1 MDFILNVPVQ
11 DFYAHV
17 NKEAFTKIVSNL
29 LNNAVKYAETYVH
42 VYLEINGTGENKMFY
57 IRSVNDGVIIPNEM
71 KEEIFKPFV
80 RFNEKED
87 GKVTTGTGI
96 GLALSRSLAELHRGN
111 LTMLESEEANV
122 FCLSLPVEQDSVI
135 KLASEH
141 KSVEESKTV
150 ERRIEQGESKANRP
164 VILVADDNQ
173 DMLSFVVRQLE
184 DNYIVLTAKDGLEA
198 LKLIEEKQPD
208 LVVLDIIMPHLDGLG
223 VLERLNSM
231 NLTKFPRIVVLSAVG
246 QDKITQRAITLGAD
260 YYVVKPFDMDIF
272 TKRIR
277 DMFNDSLLGNDE
289 PVKKQV
295 AMTTTEMITAPS
307 RGPVD
312 LETEITNIIHEI
324 GVPAHIKGYMYL
336 REAITMVVN
345 DMELLS
351 AVTKELY
358 PSIAKKYN
366 TTASRVERAIRHAI
380 EVAWGRG
387 QVEAINK
394 LFGYT
399 VHNEKGK
406 PTNSEF
412 IAIIADKLR
421 LKNKVS

>member
-1 MDFILNVPVQ
+1 MEDS
-11 DFYAHV
+11 
-17 NKEAFTKIVSNL
+17 KI
-29 LNNAVKYAETYVH
+29 
-42 VYLEINGTGENKMFY
+42 
-57 IRSVNDGVIIPNEM
+57 SVLI
-71 KEEIFKPFV
+71 
-80 RFNEKED
+80 
-87 GKVTTGTGI
+87 
-96 GLALSRSLAELHRGN
+96 
-111 LTMLESEEANV
+111 
-122 FCLSLPVEQDSVI
+122 
-135 KLASEH
+135 
-141 KSVEESKTV
+141 
-150 ERRIEQGESKANRP
+150 
-164 VILVADDNQ
+164 ADDNKEFCSILNDYLLNQ
-173 DMLSFVVRQLE
+173 KDIVVTG
-184 DNYIVLTAKDGLEA
+184 IAKDGREA
-198 LKLIEEKQPD
+198 LELIQQKQPD

-223 VLERLNSM
+223 VLEKLNGM
-231 NLTKFPRIVVLSAVG
+231 DLDKMPRVIVLSAVG
-246 QDKITQRAITLGAD
+246 QDKITQQAITLGAD

-277 DMFNDSLLGNDE
+277 EMFNTQDVETKRRS
-289 PVKKQV
+289 VSTQV
-295 AMTTTEMITAPS
+295 VEREAAATS
-307 RGPVD
+307 RGPID
-312 LETEITNIIHEI
+312 LETEITSIIHEI

-345 DMELLS
+345 DMELLL

-387 QVEAINK
+387 QVDAINK